1 MRRSG
6 EGRRQADVGVVSDE
20 IRTLDVDMLLF
31 HALLKEIGA
40 LEEITY
46 EWSEDDLEV
55 RRY

>member
-1 MRRSG
+1 
-6 EGRRQADVGVVSDE
+6 VSDE
-20 IRTLDVDMLLF
+20 IRTLDDMLLF